1 MSKRVRWAT
10 ITIKTSNLDKKIIG
24 ILRRLTINY
33 TEIGTI
39 NVVRVTKIRNLKE
52 NRRKIK
58 KNKRKIRN
66 FEVNETGKY
75 HSIYKGK

>member
-10 ITIKTSNLDKKIIG
+10 KTIITSNLDKKIIG
-24 ILRRLTINY
+24 ILRRLTINQ
-33 TEIGTI
+33 TEIGTL
-39 NVVRVTKIRNLKE
+39 NVVRVTNIRNLKE
-52 NRRKIK
+52 NRIKIK